1 MNQEKKSKTKAP
13 KTKEPKKSSENKESK
28 QNKKGKQNNRVTQN
42 KENKQN
48 NRGNKKAKSKRN
60 KVPQNVSQKMRMKE
74 IIDKILKDRLS
85 KNNFE
90 NVYKLEGLGLTR
102 IEYKRPKG
110 TKF

>member
-13 KTKEPKKSSENKESK
+13 KTKELKKSSENKENK
-28 QNKKGKQNNRVTQN
+28 QNKKGKQNNRVT
-42 KENKQN
+42 QN

>member
-28 QNKKGKQNNRVTQN
+28 QNKKNTQNKEGKQNN
-42 KENKQN
+42 K
-48 NRGNKKAKSKRN
+48 GNKKAKSKRN

-102 IEYKRPKG
+102 IEYKRLKG